1 MGKKSLLVSLS
12 ILVFLFGLTACD
24 SQKTSPPPEA
34 KETAYSG
41 TIVAMG
47 NSLTAGFG
55 LAQDQAY
62 PALLQKKL
70 LADGHNYKVVNAGV
84 SGETSS
90 GALSRVKWILG
101 LKPDIVILETG
112 ANDGFRGIN
121 PVLTEKNI
129 DETVRL
135 LQENRVTVVLAGM
148 QIVRNLGKEYSAAFK
163 EIYPR
168 IAQKREV
175 IFIPFF
181 LQGVAGEKELNQ
193 SDTIHPTAEGY
204 EIIVKTLYPYVLE
217 AIQKRKQEQKG

>member
-24 SQKTSPPPEA
+24 SKKPPHPRG
-34 KETAYSG
+34 KR
-41 TIVAMG
+41 
-47 NSLTAGFG
+47 NSIQRNHRCHGKPPDRRFR

-129 DETVRL
+129 DETVRI
-135 LQENRVTVVLAGM
+135 LQENQVTVVLAGM

-168 IAQKREV
+168 IAQRREV